1 MRLKLL
7 YNNSVIN
14 VPVTESIL
22 ILPCKI
28 LLHDFIYF
36 TLQVQKNN
44 NYKFKNVV
52 PTHPVEDELLCIITV
67 VFLLVDKCLM
77 AC

>member
-14 VPVTESIL
+14 FPATESIG
-22 ILPCKI
+22 IMPCKI
-28 LLHDFIYF
+28 LIHDFIYF

-44 NYKFKNVV
+44 NYKFKIVV
-52 PTHPVEDELLCIITV
+52 QTHPVEDELLCIITV

-77 AC
+77 VC